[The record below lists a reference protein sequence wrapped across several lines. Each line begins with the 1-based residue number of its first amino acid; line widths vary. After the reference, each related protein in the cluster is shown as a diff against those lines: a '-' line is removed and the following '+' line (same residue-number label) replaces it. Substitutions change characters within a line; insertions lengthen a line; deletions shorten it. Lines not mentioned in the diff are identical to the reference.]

1 MRMTFDGF
9 DAKTITLDEIDSLQN
24 TYGYNE
30 NEELNEFIS
39 TIYLQNNP
47 NFSYVTVALATSS
60 DFQEYYDENFIYD
73 FDEWS
78 CISWFID
85 KENVFHS
92 VCLDEDTFMIAQRK
106 LTPQDN
112 AVMQEIRSEFGQWE
126 IKI

>member
-1 MRMTFDGF
+1 M
-9 DAKTITLDEIDSLQN
+9 EI

-30 NEELNEFIS
+30 TEELNEFIS
-39 TIYLQNNP
+39 TVYLQNNP
-47 NFSYVTVALATSS
+47 NFSYVTASLATPS
-60 DFQEYYDENFIYD
+60 DFQKYYDDNFTYD

-92 VCLDEDTFMIAQRK
+92 VCLDEDTFMIAQHK
-106 LTPQDN
+106 LTPADSQVLQDMRN
-112 AVMQEIRSEFGQWE
+112 EFGQWE